1 MGFVIDLLLE
11 KSLDVFYTPIFM
23 KKNRPAYKLSVLCN
37 VEKEEEILDIIFK
50 HTTTIG
56 IRKYFVERDILKR
69 EIIDFKSSFGDVKLK
84 IVFHKDNKYIYPEYE
99 SIKKIA
105 IKEDVSII
113 DLYREVVSEYEKKSK
128 FNL

>member
-105 IKEDVSII
+105 IKEDISII